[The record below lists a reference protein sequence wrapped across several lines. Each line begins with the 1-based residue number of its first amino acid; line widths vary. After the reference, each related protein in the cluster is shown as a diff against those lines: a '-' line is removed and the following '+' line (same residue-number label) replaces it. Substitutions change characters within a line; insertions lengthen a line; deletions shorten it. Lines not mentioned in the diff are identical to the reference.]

1 MIIVQNYIDSNAN
14 TKIRIA
20 QKYSRDRTDPLTQTL
35 WEGMLEDVPE
45 DLRKLEVIDEGWLID
60 AQINQLEVF
69 IAEQNTF

>member
-20 QKYSRDRTDPLTQTL
+20 QKYSRDRNDPLTQTL

-60 AQINQLEVF
+60 AQINQLEVL